1 MFCSS
6 GRGGPRAEASWAT
19 VRSIEFIGT
28 GLRAGLRLEED
39 VYTMWNQAYV
49 CTDIVLQRGGGGIKY
64 SDEESLLPQS
74 CSLLALCHD
83 SARVGQLQGSR
94 QGLGLPPSAVLQLTG
109 LRAMRRCT
117 FTRERLSCI
126 EPVEA
131 HSTQEQE

>member
-1 MFCSS
+1 MRTLSTT
-6 GRGGPRAEASWAT
+6 GAQNGRAEGAGGHGGSFYALSAWSSVPPCWLPSSSASC
-19 VRSIEFIGT
+19 S
-28 GLRAGLRLEED
+28 
-39 VYTMWNQAYV
+39 
-49 CTDIVLQRGGGGIKY
+49 GGGIKY

-117 FTRERLSCI
+117 FTRERLNCI